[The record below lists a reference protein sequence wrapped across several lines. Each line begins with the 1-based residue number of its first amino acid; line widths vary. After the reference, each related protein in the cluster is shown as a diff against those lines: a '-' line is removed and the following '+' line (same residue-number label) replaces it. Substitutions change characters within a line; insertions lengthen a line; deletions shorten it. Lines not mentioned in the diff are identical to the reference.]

1 MQACRRTRGIVPI
14 ALAMALGR
22 ELTVGPRRDREQPTM
37 KGSRY
42 RKLISASALLL
53 VFSSAARLRSAT
65 PQGTQAASQQSSGS
79 VGEVTVP
86 QRPSEPLFKGQQGK
100 QGSEIEFAPSSRVV
114 TIKLQ
119 VQDPSGY
126 FLPNLRRENFAVYE
140 NGVRQK
146 NVTVEIERAPVTVAM
161 LIELGGRYHELNKEL
176 EKEVRDFS
184 REMLDVVGRDDKIA
198 VYKYDAK
205 LEALSDFKQG
215 HEALDSVF
223 DHLAVP
229 GSSETN
235 FYDALLETLSRVRE
249 VSGRK
254 AVIVLSTGVDTFS
267 KATFEQT
274 LEAVRESNTPIY
286 AIGLAAFA
294 QSEASLYGPE
304 APFARIDWNGAEG
317 RLEQLARA
325 SGGRAY
331 EPKTYL
337 EIPAIYDDIM
347 ENLRVRYV
355 VTYVSSN
362 TATTGPPRKVR
373 VDLIDPA
380 TGAPLTVRDSS
391 GKTIAPKIF
400 VQESY
405 TPGASSGG

>member
-1 MQACRRTRGIVPI
+1 
-14 ALAMALGR
+14 
-22 ELTVGPRRDREQPTM
+22 M
-37 KGSRY
+37 KGSRFPPI
-42 RKLISASALLL
+42 LSASALLL
-53 VFSSAARLRSAT
+53 LFSCASWLRSAT
-65 PQGTQAASQQSSGS
+65 VQGTQAVSPQSSGAAH
-79 VGEVTVP
+79 EVTVP
-86 QRPSEPLFKGQQGK
+86 TRPPTPLYKGQQGN
-100 QGSEIEFAPSSRVV
+100 QGSEVEFAPSSRMV
-114 TIKLQ
+114 TIKPQ

-140 NGVRQK
+140 DGVRQK
-146 NVTVEIERAPVTVAM
+146 NVSVEIERAPVTVAM
-161 LIELGGRYHELNKEL
+161 LVELGGRYRELNKDL
-176 EKEVRDFS
+176 EKTVRDVG

-198 VYKYDAK
+198 VFKYDGK
-205 LEALSDFKQG
+205 LEVLSDFKQG

-229 GSSETN
+229 DSSETN
-235 FYDALLETLSRVRE
+235 FYDALLETLSRVQE
-249 VSGRK
+249 VGGRK
-254 AVIVLSTGVDTFS
+254 AIIVLSTGVDTFS

-286 AIGLAAFA
+286 AIGLAAFG

-304 APFARIDWNGAEG
+304 APFARIDWNGAEE

-337 EIPAIYDDIM
+337 EVPAIYDDVM

-355 VTYVSSN
+355 ITYVSSN
-362 TATTGPPRKVR
+362 AATSGPPRNVR

-391 GKTIAPKIF
+391 GKTIAPNIF

-405 TPGASSGG
+405 KPGASSGG